1 MEAGCGR
8 LALTLWTTVSGSLI
22 LCVFLNHDQSIVFL
36 RLVFFS
42 FPVWC
47 GGAYAV
53 GYYLR

>member
-1 MEAGCGR
+1 M
-8 LALTLWTTVSGSLI
+8 SGSLI